1 MIACWILF
9 NLSSPACLHFL
20 CECVWSAPPYSGSFP
35 PSPDLCWRNFPP
47 NPRNTC
53 LDLRIITGESEK
65 YTVMLEQLKPF
76 IALTFSLNLLFT
88 VLDLENTYCYVHKT
102 LHNCKVNK
110 SQ

>member
-9 NLSSPACLHFL
+9 NLSSPACLRFL
-20 CECVWSAPPYSGSFP
+20 CDCVWSAPPYYG
-35 PSPDLCWRNFPP
+35 SPDLCWRDFPP

-76 IALTFSLNLLFT
+76 IALNVFFKPFVHCSWFGKYLLLST
-88 VLDLENTYCYVHKT
+88 ENAA
-102 LHNCKVNK
+102 
-110 SQ
+110 